1 MNAKWHQYLPG
12 NLRTRLE
19 GRHGLQAIIGNM
31 GWLFVD
37 KFLRMGAGLFVGAW
51 IARYLGPD
59 QFGLLSF
66 SFAFAA
72 LFGAFATL
80 GLDGIVVRELV
91 KNAERQNELM
101 GSAFVLKLVGGA
113 ITVSTCF
120 LAILLMHGREGLML
134 WLVGLSAAAFIF
146 QSVNVIDFY
155 FQARVQSRNTV
166 IAANGAFILITLVK
180 IFLVL
185 TAAPL
190 IAFAWAA
197 LGEAALTAAFLV
209 VAYRVNHHSMRG
221 WRYDGLVARELLR
234 DSWPLLL
241 SSLAALLYLRL
252 DVVMLQQ
259 MVGDREVGIY
269 AAATRISEVWYF
281 LPMVVTASVSP
292 SIIKC
297 YGTDPDL
304 YRSRLQRLYFYMTWM
319 AIALSLPISLTSGW
333 IVRLL
338 YGVQFKQAGP
348 VLAVHLWASVAVFLG
363 VASSQYLLI
372 EQLQKISFYRTLIG
386 LICNIV
392 LNLVLIPR
400 FGAMGAAIATVV
412 SYSMATFS
420 MAFFKSTRAHSL
432 QLLMA
437 PFTRHWI
444 PRAPAPGSQGMG
456 T

>member
-1 MNAKWHQYLPG
+1 VSLWDHTMNANWHQYLPG
-12 NLRTRLE
+12 NLRSRLE
-19 GRHGLQAIIGNM
+19 GRRGFQAIIGNM
-31 GWLFVD
+31 GWLFAD

-51 IARYLGPD
+51 IARYLGPTK
-59 QFGLLSF
+59 FGLLSF
-66 SFAFAA
+66 SIAFAA
-72 LFGAFATL
+72 IFGAFATL

-91 KNAERQNELM
+91 KNAERENELM
-101 GSAFVLKLVGGA
+101 GSAFALKLISGA
-113 ITVSTCF
+113 ITVLICP
-120 LAILLMHGREGLML
+120 LAVLLMHGREALML
-134 WLVGLSAAAFIF
+134 WLVGLSAAGFIF

-155 FQARVQSRNTV
+155 FQAKVQSKNTV
-166 IAANGAFILITLVK
+166 IAANVAFILTTLVK
-180 IFLVL
+180 IVLVL

-197 LGEAALTAAFLV
+197 FGEAALTGAFLL
-209 VAYRVNHHSMRG
+209 VAYRANHHSMRD
-221 WRYDGLVARELLR
+221 WRYNGPVARELLR

-241 SSLAALLYLRL
+241 AQFAGLLYLRL

-269 AAATRISEVWYF
+269 AAATRISEIWYF

-297 YGTDPDL
+297 RDANPGL
-304 YRSRLQRLYFYMTWM
+304 FLSRLHRLYFYMAWL
-319 AIALSLPISLTSGW
+319 AIGLSLPTSLASGW

-338 YGVQFKQAGP
+338 YGVQFREAGP
-348 VLAVHLWASVAVFLG
+348 VLAIHLWASIAVFLG

-386 LICNIV
+386 MICNVII
-392 LNLVLIPR
+392 NLMLIPR

-412 SYSMATFS
+412 SYFVATFS
-420 MAFFKSTRAHSL
+420 MVFFKRTRAHSL

-437 PFTRHWI
+437 PFTRH
-444 PRAPAPGSQGMG
+444 
-456 T
+456 